1 MKGIDISHYQNEAG
15 KIDWDKVKASEYKF
29 CFVKCT
35 EGVTY
40 RDRFYQ
46 ENKAGARKAG
56 LVFGAYH
63 FARTTNDPVRE
74 ADHFCDNV
82 GDLKTGEIVIL
93 DFEVDGH
100 ADPVG
105 WCLKW
110 LKKVEERLGFKPL
123 LYTNEARV
131 KSLNWKR
138 VVDGNYGLWVAKY
151 ASQLIYVPHTLQRK
165 PVSDEWPFW
174 AIWQF
179 SSRAKVPG
187 FVGNIDVNTT
197 DMDLETLKKYGKQD
211 VVECLHCPAHCPN
224 Q

>member
-1 MKGIDISHYQNEAG
+1 MKGIDISHYQNQAG
-15 KIDWDKVKASEYKF
+15 KINWEKLKASEYKF

-35 EGVTY
+35 EGNTY
-40 RDRFYQ
+40 RDSFYTD
-46 ENKAGARKAG
+46 NKDESRKAG

-63 FARTTNDPVRE
+63 FARLNDPIQE
-74 ADHFCDNV
+74 ADNFCDNV
-82 GDLKTGEIVIL
+82 GDLKEGELVIL

-110 LKKVEERLGFKPL
+110 LNKVEERTRVRPL

-138 VVDGNYGLWVAKY
+138 VVDGNFGLWVAKY
-151 ASQLIYVPHTLQRK
+151 ASQAIYVPEYLQRK

-174 AIWQF
+174 AIWQY
-179 SSRAKVPG
+179 SSRANVPG
-187 FVGNIDVNTT
+187 FVGNVDVNTT
-197 DMDLETLKKYGKQD
+197 DMDVATLKKYGKQET
-211 VVECLHCPAHCPN
+211 VECLHCERHCPKH
-224 Q
+224 

>member
-15 KIDWDKVKASEYKF
+15 SVDLKAAKAAGYQF

-35 EGVTY
+35 EGTTY
-40 RDRFYQ
+40 RDRFYE
-46 ENKAGARKAG
+46 ENKKAARKADM
-56 LVFGAYH
+56 VFGAYH
-63 FARTTNDPVRE
+63 FARLKDPIQE
-74 ADHFCDNV
+74 ADHFCDTV
-82 GDLKTGEIVIL
+82 GDLKEGEIVIL
-93 DFEVDGH
+93 DFEVDGG
-100 ADPVG
+100 DPVG

-131 KSLNWKR
+131 KSLNWTP
-138 VVDGNYGLWVAKY
+138 VVKGNYGLWVAKY
-151 ASQLIYVPHTLQRK
+151 ASQVIYVAEYLQRK

-187 FVGNIDVNTT
+187 LSGNIDVNTT
-197 DMDLETLKKYGKQD
+197 DMDVPTLKKYGKQAP
-211 VVECLHCPAHCPN
+211 VETCKQCAIHCPN
-224 Q
+224 S

>member
-15 KIDWDKVKASEYKF
+15 KIDWEKLKASEYKF

-35 EGVTY
+35 EGTTY
-40 RDRFYQ
+40 RDRFYE
-46 ENKAGARKAG
+46 ENKKGARKAG

-63 FARTTNDPVRE
+63 FARLKDPIQE
-74 ADHFCDNV
+74 ADHFCDTV
-82 GDLKTGEIVIL
+82 GDLEEGEIVIL
-93 DFEVDGH
+93 DFEVDG
-100 ADPVG
+100 ANQVD

-131 KSLNWKR
+131 KSLNWQP
-138 VVDGNYGLWVAKY
+138 VVDKNYGLWVAKY
-151 ASQLIYVPHTLQRK
+151 ASQVIYVPEYLQRK

-187 FVGNIDVNTT
+187 LVGNVDVNTT
-197 DMDLETLKKYGKQD
+197 AMDVDTLKKYGKP
-211 VVECLHCPAHCPN
+211 VTVEACLKCPVHCPN